1 MAQIAEAAGVS
12 RQTVY
17 HEFGSRRALLQ
28 AYLAGEIDDM
38 IRQVEQAVQQHADS
52 PRDALHDAFD
62 LFLRLA
68 SEEPAIQLVVA
79 DNDAPELSQALTV
92 LGSMIGTER
101 IGALITQTW
110 PGTAPAEAA
119 VLAESIVRLAIS
131 HALLPA
137 APAAE
142 QAAVSGQI
150 AKLLGP
156 FMDLVIPV
164 APRTESV
171 EPLTEPAAPLTEPAA
186 PGGSPPGVARAR

>member
-1 MAQIAEAAGVS
+1 MAQIAGAAGVS

-17 HEFGSRRALLQ
+17 HEFGSRHALLQ
-28 AYLAGEIDDM
+28 AYLAGEIDNM
-38 IRQVEQAVQQHADS
+38 IRQVEQAVQQRADS
-52 PRDALHDAFD
+52 PRDALHDAFG

-110 PGTAPAEAA
+110 PGTVSAEAA

-137 APAAE
+137 AEP
-142 QAAVSGQI
+142 AAVSGQI
-150 AKLLGP
+150 TELLGP

-164 APRTESV
+164 AAPPR
-171 EPLTEPAAPLTEPAA
+171 
-186 PGGSPPGVARAR
+186 